1 MNITAAIVLFAVI
14 WFMSLLVA
22 LPLGLVTHGDQG
34 TDDEDSPAFAPVNA
48 NVKRKMLWVTVITV
62 ALWAPLCLVIASG
75 WISVSDIDI
84 WGRLGRF

>member
-48 NVKRKMLWVTVITV
+48 NVKRKMLWVTVVTV